1 MLALKRKVG
10 ESIQIGGD
18 VTVTIVAIKGGTV
31 RLGIDAPTATRVIRG
46 ELLDV
51 VTIADVEPAVL
62 DTAAVT
68 LDDAQDLADYLQQ
81 NLGQKRGDNV

>member
-18 VTVTIVAIKGGTV
+18 VTVTVVAIKGGAV

-51 VTIADVEPAVL
+51 R
-62 DTAAVT
+62 AVT
-68 LDDAQDLADYLQQ
+68 DDEAVTPSDVAELADYLQQ

>member
-18 VTVTIVAIKGGTV
+18 VTVTIVAIKGGAV
-31 RLGIDAPTATRVIRG
+31 RLGIDAPTATRVIRA

-51 VTIADVEPAVL
+51 VTIADVARRL

-81 NLGQKRGDNV
+81 NLGQKRGDND

>member
-1 MLALKRKVG
+1 MLVLIRKIG
-10 ESIQIGGD
+10 ESIQIGGE
-18 VTVTIVAIKGGTV
+18 VTVTLLAVKGKSI
-31 RLGIDAPTATRVIRG
+31 RLGINAPTATRVIRG